1 MSNICHL
8 FGISMNCFRETFK
21 LLLILLARKNV
32 LEPPQK
38 HICALQMKANK
49 ENVKINAFIYND
61 FPCNQN
67 VERKTNTH
75 ECHTSEA

>member
-1 MSNICHL
+1 MTRLTL
-8 FGISMNCFRETFK
+8 FLQMK
-21 LLLILLARKNV
+21 ILLERKNV
-32 LEPPQK
+32 LELPQK

-49 ENVKINAFIYND
+49 ENVKIYAFIYND

-75 ECHTSEA
+75 ECHTSET